1 MTLESA
7 IGTYEF
13 MSGIDGIYAF
23 INEEFPSQEEEDVL
37 DKSYQGL
44 PDSPDMDNV
53 VYQENSGKAV
63 DTYDQFIGDEVCLS
77 DQRVRRMMDRVTNR
91 VNYNNGNPRRIKKPT
106 LFSDHSLYEVSFT
119 NGQTEELKSNV
130 IAENMLYQVD
140 SEAHHYQVLKDI
152 SDHYVD
158 GNTLKRSDVF
168 IRSRGGDLHTKKITR
183 GWKLEV

>member
-77 DQRVRRMMDRVTNR
+77 DKLIIGINSLFRIVLIHNIVHIRRV
-91 VNYNNGNPRRIKKPT
+91 
-106 LFSDHSLYEVSFT
+106 
-119 NGQTEELKSNV
+119 
-130 IAENMLYQVD
+130 
-140 SEAHHYQVLKDI
+140 
-152 SDHYVD
+152 
-158 GNTLKRSDVF
+158 
-168 IRSRGGDLHTKKITR
+168 
-183 GWKLEV
+183 W